1 MIDIDKSKVKKI
13 LLIKL
18 RGIGDVVLS
27 TVTFENLIKE
37 FPNAKI
43 DYLTENPS
51 FEFLNNLD
59 FINDV
64 VLFNRKS
71 TWARFKQ
78 LFEIRSKKYDLVFDF
93 FSNPATALVTY
104 FSGAKYRCGYPYKGR
119 TYAYNIF
126 GPEERDKYHAAEL
139 HLKFL
144 NKIGLQ
150 VNSNN
155 LHFGIDQSSLEFAEI
170 YFSNNFSNNDLVI
183 GISPS
188 GGWESK
194 KCDPIKFA
202 EIADECVKRYNSKI
216 LILWG
221 PGDKNEAIKIKEMM
235 KSIAIF
241 APDST
246 VMQMAALLKKCS
258 FVIAND
264 SGPMHISTAVG
275 TPVLSL
281 HGPTNPKLQG
291 PYGEKHEWLRLDELD
306 CIECNLLECP
316 KHHEC
321 FLNLPIERVIS
332 KLDILLN
339 KNKITDKVD

>member
-1 MIDIDKSKVKKI
+1 MINIERDKVKKI

-27 TVTFENLIKE
+27 TTTFENLRNN
-37 FPNAKI
+37 FPNAEI
-43 DYLTENPS
+43 DFLTEKPS
-51 FEFLNNLD
+51 YDFLNNLH
-59 FINDV
+59 FINKV
-64 VLFNRKS
+64 ILFNRIS

-78 LFEIRSKKYDLVFDF
+78 LFEIRSKKYDLILDF
-93 FSNPATALVTY
+93 FSNPATALVTF
-104 FSGAKYRCGYPYKGR
+104 FSGAKYKAGYPYKGR

-126 GPEERDKYHAAEL
+126 GPEERDKYHAGEL

-144 NKIGLQ
+144 EKIGLE
-150 VNSNN
+150 VTSNN
-155 LHFGIDQSSLEFAEI
+155 LHFGINKSSQKFAED
-170 YFSNNFSNNDLVI
+170 YFNNTFDKNDLVC

-202 EIADECVKRYNSKI
+202 EIADECVNRFNAKI

-221 PGDKNEAIKIKEMM
+221 PGDKKEAVEIKSLM
-235 KSIAIF
+235 KHESVF

-246 VMQMAALLKKCS
+246 IIQMAALLKKCS

-281 HGPTNPKLQG
+281 HGPTNPRLQG
-291 PYGEKHEWLRLDELD
+291 PYGDKHEWLRLDELD
-306 CIECNLLECP
+306 CIECNLLTCP
-316 KHHEC
+316 RNHEC
-321 FLNLPIERVIS
+321 FMD
-332 KLDILLN
+332 LDVNIVMRKVQLLLQ
-339 KNKITDKVD
+339 KNSIVV